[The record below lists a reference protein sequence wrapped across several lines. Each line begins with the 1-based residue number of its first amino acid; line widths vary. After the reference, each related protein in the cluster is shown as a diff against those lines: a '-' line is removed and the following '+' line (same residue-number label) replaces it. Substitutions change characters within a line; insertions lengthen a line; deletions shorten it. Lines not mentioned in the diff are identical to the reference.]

1 MPLLTAHALTHA
13 FGDND
18 LINEISLKIEN
29 REHIGLIGPNGV
41 GKSTLLQILGG
52 LIEADE
58 GEIHQ
63 ERELTLGYL
72 HQEAALTFSG
82 QRNNIYEEMLSVFEP
97 LTTLEEE
104 MRSLEGKMSDGDISD
119 EVVNRY
125 SDAQTEYDAL
135 GGYEYQH
142 EIKRVLEGLGF
153 AQEAWQT
160 QINQLSG
167 GQKTRVLLGRLL
179 LEKPALLIL
188 DEPTN
193 HLDASAVDWLEKT
206 LKQWPGAL
214 LTVSHDRYFL
224 DRTVNR
230 VWEMSTNGLTVYKG
244 NYSSYLTQRDAAFE
258 REQKLF
264 EAEHERLTKELEF
277 IRKHI
282 AGGKHDM
289 AKGKLRRLTRDIVLI
304 EEVGL
309 TGREGKSWLE
319 IGGRVR
325 TFSPNE
331 AAQRL
336 KGLQPPDNRPPR
348 LNIRLVSN
356 EKSEELVLK
365 TQRLRIGYDDKFLF
379 KTEKIKLDRLECAA
393 IIGPNGSGKSTF
405 LKTLLRKI
413 PPLKGRI
420 DYGDKLE
427 VGYFAQ
433 AHEQLNPEREV
444 IEEILTRFDIGE
456 NQARAHLAQ
465 YLFKG
470 HDVFKQVK
478 DLSGGERGRLALAIL
493 SLEGANLLLL
503 DEPTNHLDIPSQEVL
518 QEVLETYDGTILLVS
533 HDRYLVSRLAT
544 QIWEIRNEEL
554 FVFDGSYEEYLG
566 ETADYRAKQSAQD
579 QGGEK
584 LSVRNEKEALE
595 SKAVPDVSWVNELA
609 VEQEQSVQ
617 TQQPVTRSNRGRS
630 RGHLET
636 YLDKL
641 YEELEIAELAGE
653 EDEVA
658 WLQEEITITEQK
670 LG

>member
-1 MPLLTAHALTHA
+1 
-13 FGDND
+13 
-18 LINEISLKIEN
+18 
-29 REHIGLIGPNGV
+29 
-41 GKSTLLQILGG
+41 
-52 LIEADE
+52 
-58 GEIHQ
+58 
-63 ERELTLGYL
+63 
-72 HQEAALTFSG
+72 
-82 QRNNIYEEMLSVFEP
+82 
-97 LTTLEEE
+97 
-104 MRSLEGKMSDGDISD
+104 
-119 EVVNRY
+119 
-125 SDAQTEYDAL
+125 
-135 GGYEYQH
+135 
-142 EIKRVLEGLGF
+142 
-153 AQEAWQT
+153 
-160 QINQLSG
+160 
-167 GQKTRVLLGRLL
+167 
-179 LEKPALLIL
+179 
-188 DEPTN
+188 
-193 HLDASAVDWLEKT
+193 
-206 LKQWPGAL
+206 
-214 LTVSHDRYFL
+214 
-224 DRTVNR
+224 
-230 VWEMSTNGLTVYKG
+230 NGLAVYKG
-244 NYSSYLTQRDAAFE
+244 NYSSYLTQREAAFD

-264 EAEHERLTKELEF
+264 EAEYERLSKELEF
-277 IRKHI
+277 IRRHI

-348 LNIRLVSN
+348 LNIRLDSN
-356 EKSEELVLK
+356 EKSGELVLK
-365 TQRLRIGYDDKFLF
+365 TQRLRIGYDSKFLF
-379 KTEKIKLDRLECAA
+379 KTEKIKLERLECAA

-405 LKTLLRKI
+405 LKTLLREV
-413 PPLKGRI
+413 PPLKGKI
-420 DYGDKLE
+420 DYGDNLQ

-433 AHEQLNPEREV
+433 AHEQLDPEKGV
-444 IEEILTRFDIGE
+444 IEELLYRFDIGE

-493 SLEGANLLLL
+493 SLEEANLLLL
-503 DEPTNHLDIPSQEVL
+503 DEPTNHLDISSQEVL

-544 QIWEIRNEEL
+544 QIWEIRDEEL
-554 FVFDGSYEEYLG
+554 FVFDGSYEAYLG
-566 ETADYRAKQSAQD
+566 EVAVYQSGQTPLD
-579 QGGEK
+579 KGGEK
-584 LSVRNEKEALE
+584 LSVRTEDQTTA
-595 SKAVPDVSWVNELA
+595 SQAVPDVSWVNELA
-609 VEQEQSVQ
+609 VDVNPTVEQ
-617 TQQPVTRSNRGRS
+617 TLPTRKSDRGRA